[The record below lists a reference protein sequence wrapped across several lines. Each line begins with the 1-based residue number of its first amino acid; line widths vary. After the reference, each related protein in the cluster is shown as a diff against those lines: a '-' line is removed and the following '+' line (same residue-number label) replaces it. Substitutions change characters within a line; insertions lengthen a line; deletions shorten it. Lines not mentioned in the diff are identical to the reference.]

1 MRYLKFCIPAV
12 AAMLLLSSGARA
24 ENTITARVETATDVL
39 RALQEMPEQG
49 VPPALLRDA
58 QGIAV
63 IPGVIKAGFIVGG
76 RYGKGL
82 VSVRSD
88 SGWSPPAFLSLTGG
102 SIGWQIGAQSTDL
115 ILVFKTERSIRDIAA
130 GKVTLG
136 GDAAIAAGPVGRSA
150 QASTDAQLQAEI
162 YSYSRSRGLFAGI
175 SLEGAALTMDIDAN
189 RTFYADTDA
198 NPWAVLEGKVRTV
211 PPAGR
216 DFQAALGSLAG
227 GGRVPAAA
235 PRSPVPV
242 ERRDTSREAGAPAA
256 GAGVDG
262 QVSPSDEEAATW
274 GTDPTWAE

>member
-12 AAMLLLSSGARA
+12 AVVLLSTGARA
-24 ENTITARVETATDVL
+24 EGPSARVETATDVL

-82 VSVRSD
+82 VAVRRD
-88 SGWSPPAFLSLTGG
+88 GGWSPPAFLSLAGG

-115 ILVFKTERSIRDIAA
+115 ILVFKTERSVRDIAA

-136 GDAAIAAGPVGRSA
+136 GDAAIAAGPVGRNA

-189 RTFYADTDA
+189 RTFYADTEA
-198 NPWAVLEGKVRTV
+198 NPWAVLDGKVRAV
-211 PPAGR
+211 PPVAR
-216 DFQAALGSLAG
+216 DFQAALASLAG

-235 PRSPVPV
+235 PRAPAPV
-242 ERRDTSREAGAPAA
+242 EQRDTSREAGAPEVEAGTGVQISPAA
-256 GAGVDG
+256 
-262 QVSPSDEEAATW
+262 DEPGTW
-274 GTDPTWAE
+274 GTGPAWAE